1 MYSKERGNT
10 FEPRPI
16 PLRHQPMYHQP
27 NRPRMQVPPN
37 YNGHA
42 IVDGEERPLGQTEE
56 ERVAESEPSPLDGPT
71 PRFDGLPRVSD
82 LSRGSDHPPWD
93 STHRGD
99 ISREPNRTEEQTD
112 ATRDRPVLTP
122 AEAHVPGN
130 LIPCYEAVAVPPAE
144 ESAPAMGT
152 EKRKGLFDP
161 SRFPFGRGLGMEELL
176 ILGLILFLLRESGDS
191 EDRGDLD
198 ETVILLGLLLIL
210 G

>member
-16 PLRHQPMYHQP
+16 PLRHQPMYHQH

-93 STHRGD
+93 PIRRGD

-112 ATRDRPVLTP
+112 ATRDRSQPTP
-122 AEAHVPGN
+122 AELHAAGS
-130 LIPCYEAVAVPPAE
+130 LIPCYEAVAVPPDE
-144 ESAPAMGT
+144 GKMPADAT
-152 EKRKGLFDP
+152 EKRRGLFDLG
-161 SRFPFGRGLGMEELL
+161 RFPFGRGLGMEELL